1 MFGIGMT
8 ELVVILVIALLV
20 IGPKKLPDVARSI
33 GKGLRE
39 FRQATTDLKEEFQGE
54 GLDDLDLETTVSLD
68 DEQGENHKKE
78 ENPLE
83 SEPTRVIDSETEL
96 PPTTAKESQ
105 GESDSITTEDASSGH
120 AHSEGDKREPSLSRP
135 PGTPADHG

>member
-68 DEQGENHKKE
+68 DDHFMHGY
-78 ENPLE
+78 L
-83 SEPTRVIDSETEL
+83 
-96 PPTTAKESQ
+96 
-105 GESDSITTEDASSGH
+105 SGVDVT
-120 AHSEGDKREPSLSRP
+120 GDPRCFHYQ
-135 PGTPADHG
+135 A